1 MNWNLEEACRC
12 HAEGRRCLFL
22 GQSERALGWFDQALL
37 AFPRDDRA
45 MAGRGDAFFALNRFQ
60 EAAACYEEAERMI
73 RANGPLWSEGDAR
86 PSPSAAQS
94 RSTETCATEPPR
106 AA

>member
-1 MNWNLEEACRC
+1 MNWNLEEASRC

-22 GQSERALGWFDQALL
+22 GQSERALAWFDQALQ

-45 MAGRGDAFFALNRFQ
+45 MAGRGDAFFSLDRFQ
-60 EAAACYEEAERMI
+60 EAAACYEEAERLI
-73 RANGPLWSEGDAR
+73 RANGPLWSESEAR
-86 PSPSAAQS
+86 PPAACAPGRPQ
-94 RSTETCATEPPR
+94 EACATEPPR